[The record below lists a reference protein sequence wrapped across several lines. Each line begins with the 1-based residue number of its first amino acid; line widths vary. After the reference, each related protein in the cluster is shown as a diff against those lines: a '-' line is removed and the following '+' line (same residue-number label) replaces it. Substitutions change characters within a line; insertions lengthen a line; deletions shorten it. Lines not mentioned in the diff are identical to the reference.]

1 MKLPIPYLNIIP
13 FEQYVKQGPPPP
25 PQTSTSQVPTHRPE
39 DVVIPPPTSSTKDT
53 LEQIARNQFLL
64 EARLKRTDNKID
76 RLDSKLDKRFNKLKS
91 FFGTIWEAIS
101 CASTSAPLA
110 QDPGKRPMPPTFTLS
125 SSEEGTSSGAS
136 TQHMLGRGMS
146 HIEEGTHDDDN
157 NSDDEE
163 REEEGDK
170 DEGEDSDSD
179 WPPQSRQ

>member
-13 FEQYVKQGPPPP
+13 FEQYVEQGPPPP

-64 EARLKRTDNKID
+64 EARLKRTDNKLD

-110 QDPGKRPMPPTFTLS
+110 QDPGKRPMPPTFTWS

-146 HIEEGTHDDDN
+146 HIEEGTHDNDS

-179 WPPQSRQ
+179 WPPQSPQ